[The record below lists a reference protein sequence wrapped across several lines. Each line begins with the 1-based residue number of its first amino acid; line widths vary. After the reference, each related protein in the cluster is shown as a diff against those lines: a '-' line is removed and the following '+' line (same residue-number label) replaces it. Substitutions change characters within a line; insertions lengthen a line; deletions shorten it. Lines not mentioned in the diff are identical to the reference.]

1 VTPERSFI
9 STASHQRQLGR
20 RWSASLPF
28 APRHPV
34 RGTRRQ
40 ADADQYLYTL
50 RCLRRIPV
58 GSRPANSGG
67 AICSRARRTGWGES
81 EEVRSTC
88 RRSRVMGAWP
98 PTGRRTCLTIVFC
111 SAKSGLAADMGS
123 ATNPKPGDFVQPIPS
138 HPFAKGRV
146 GCAADDSGAARFVN
160 HRVWGAQSAS
170 RRYCTFSGGTLGLDP
185 LYRLHL

>member
-1 VTPERSFI
+1 LAADGLHPFHLPLGIRFEERDGKPTPTSICIRCDAFDGFPWDHGRPTRGVRSVL
-9 STASHQRQLGR
+9 ARG
-20 RWSASLPF
+20 
-28 APRHPV
+28 AP
-34 RGTRRQ
+34 
-40 ADADQYLYTL
+40 D
-50 RCLRRIPV
+50 
-58 GSRPANSGG
+58 
-67 AICSRARRTGWGES
+67 GETS

-98 PTGRRTCLTIVFC
+98 PTGRRTCLTVVFC